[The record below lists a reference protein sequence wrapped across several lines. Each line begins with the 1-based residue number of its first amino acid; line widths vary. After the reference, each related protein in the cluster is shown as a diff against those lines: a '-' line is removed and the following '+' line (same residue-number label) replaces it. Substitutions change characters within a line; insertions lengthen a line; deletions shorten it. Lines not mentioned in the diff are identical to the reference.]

1 MAISDGIMGKKRKL
15 AGSHEPS
22 PLYLLLLQ
30 DFALGKVSATQVQR
44 IADAAVRSGANSE
57 DLLLLQGLGS
67 NGFAAQN
74 SHRDMMKLPV
84 FRQMRAPHLTHITT
98 PVQVRAADGQLRVQ
112 PESISLLLPHL
123 WVNCLEKP
131 LGCEIG
137 PCSLS
142 PKPP

>member
-22 PLYLLLLQ
+22 PLYLLLIQ

-57 DLLLLQGLGS
+57 DLLLLQGLGA

-98 PVQVRAADGQLRVQ
+98 Q
-112 PESISLLLPHL
+112 SIPLLLPHL